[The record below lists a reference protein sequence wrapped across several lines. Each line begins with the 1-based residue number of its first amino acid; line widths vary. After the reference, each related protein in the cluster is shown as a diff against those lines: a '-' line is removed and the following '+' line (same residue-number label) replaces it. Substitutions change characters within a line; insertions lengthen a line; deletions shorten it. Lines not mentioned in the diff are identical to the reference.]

1 MVYSLSTILSSQGSS
16 LAQAD
21 CGQGQIAV
29 HSLIHKG
36 LLSILSLEV
45 AFRKSTI
52 FFFFVNNE
60 ITLVVNLGNV
70 SSKL

>member
-1 MVYSLSTILSSQGSS
+1 VVYSLSTILSSQGSS

-52 FFFFVNNE
+52 FFFVNNE